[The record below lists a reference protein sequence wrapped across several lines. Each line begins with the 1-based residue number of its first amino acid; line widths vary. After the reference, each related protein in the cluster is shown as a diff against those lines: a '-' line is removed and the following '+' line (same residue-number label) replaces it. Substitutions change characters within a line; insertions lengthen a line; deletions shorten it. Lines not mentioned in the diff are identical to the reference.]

1 MLTIKPSSGLE
12 AVQKTEVAKA
22 TTHLVQKASTPQ
34 TDLVMAKS
42 QVQLEDEFS
51 NLYYT
56 TQDQSKLFLQP
67 PFDPSALLHLV
78 QTNNTLMQCVA
89 AMEVNVDGTGHQYVP
104 PEGVEKMDDKEKA
117 LLDSLLNEPYPNT
130 TFMSIRRRLRREIE
144 SVGYG
149 YLEVLRNMAGDIVGF
164 RNVLSHNVRMV
175 KLDAAVLV
183 KKKLVRNG
191 EEVELQMWERERRF
205 AQRVAMKDLVYYRE
219 FGATRNVHRS
229 TGAWIDPNK
238 PEDKAIPASEHGTE
252 LLVFGEIPDIK
263 TPYYVPQWVNQMP
276 SVVGSRKA
284 EEQNLE
290 FLDSGGMPPAI
301 IFIQGGTLAS
311 DASDQL
317 KEYLSG
323 KNKNKY
329 RAAVVE
335 AQSSSGSMDSTGT
348 VQVKVE
354 RFGAEQAKDAMYQN
368 YDNKTEERVRMGFRL
383 PPLFLGK
390 AADYNFATAITAY
403 MVAEAQVFQPART
416 KFDDL
421 FNSTIVRALGLKT
434 VRVKSN
440 PITLKDVGQQLTA
453 LGVVKDLVDAENF
466 VEEVNKIT
474 GLTLEAKEPPPEGTP
489 MGTGM
494 VMGPNGHPV
503 AAPPSLLEQT
513 QMEILKGRM
522 SGEQK
527 PAGPEEVKQKRPMQ
541 KGTLALLD
549 LSREYA
555 AVQGLVALK
564 SEMSTIEVSE
574 VLSQV
579 RALKGEDLEVFNNF
593 LASFT
598 FGAATPD
605 LVKVVSCGHQH

>member
-1 MLTIKPSSGLE
+1 MLKIKPSSGLE
-12 AVQKTEVAKA
+12 VAKTEVAQA
-22 TTHLVQKASTPQ
+22 TTHLIQKASTPQ
-34 TDLVMAKS
+34 TDMVMAKS

-51 NLYYT
+51 NMYYT

-67 PFDPSALLHLV
+67 PFDPSALLQLV

-89 AMEVNVDGTGHQYVP
+89 AMEVNVDGTGHQYVT
-104 PEGVEKMDDKEKA
+104 PEGVEKLDEKEKA
-117 LLDSLLNEPYPNT
+117 LLDSMLGEPYPNT

-149 YLEVLRNMAGDIVGF
+149 YLEVLRNIAGEIVGF

-191 EEVELQMWERERRF
+191 QEVELQMWERERRF

-229 TGAWIDPNK
+229 TGEWIDLSK
-238 PEDKAIPASEHGTE
+238 PEGAAVPPSEYGTE

-416 KFDDL
+416 KFDDV
-421 FNSTIVRALGLKT
+421 FNATIVRALGLKT
-434 VRVKSN
+434 VRLKSN

-453 LGVVKDLVDAENF
+453 LGLAKELVDAENF

-489 MGTGM
+489 MGPGT

-503 AAPPSLLEQT
+503 SAPPSLLEQT

-522 SGEQK
+522 AGEQK
-527 PAGPEEVKQKRPMQ
+527 PPGPDEVKQKRPMQ

-555 AVQGLVALK
+555 ALQGLVVLK
-564 SEMSTIEVSE
+564 SEMSAEEASE

-605 LVKVVSCGHQH
+605 LVKVASCGHQH